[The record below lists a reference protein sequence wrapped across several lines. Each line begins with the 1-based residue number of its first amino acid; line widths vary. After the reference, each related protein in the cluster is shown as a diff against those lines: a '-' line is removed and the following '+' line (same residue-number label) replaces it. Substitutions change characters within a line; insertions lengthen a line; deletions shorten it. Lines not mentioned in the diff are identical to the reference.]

1 MMTLKEKMDLVM
13 HFRSKAGLKNH
24 LRDGLLREGYD
35 ANEADQAAAAC
46 AAAVFSNAQLAGAAT
61 TLIMYLASPEKI
73 ASPLLAG
80 AAVGTIAGMGTLLTS
95 RSCRPF
101 NAQYDLD
108 RAVNELV
115 SQRP

>member
-1 MMTLKEKMDLVM
+1 
-13 HFRSKAGLKNH
+13 
-24 LRDGLLREGYD
+24 
-35 ANEADQAAAAC
+35 
-46 AAAVFSNAQLAGAAT
+46 
-61 TLIMYLASPEKI
+61 MYLASPEKI